1 MNLMNNLIFEKIV
14 YKFVSICIVF
24 PVFRFLFRGCLIG
37 AHNIPNNKSFIVVS
51 NHGSLLDPPFLG
63 HALGV
68 KVSFMAKE
76 ELFHIP
82 ILSQVIK
89 ACGAYPVRRGIADRN
104 SIKIAS
110 NKLTNNEVIGIF
122 IDGTRQSNGIVNKP
136 KKGAALIAFKTK
148 KLLLPVAIINSHR
161 LIKFK
166 YCIPIFNKIIIKVGE
181 PINYPI
187 SSSKKDIEGIT
198 NQLKNKI
205 NFLIG

>member
-1 MNLMNNLIFEKIV
+1 MNNLILENIV
-14 YKFVSICIVF
+14 YKFVSFCIVF
-24 PVFRFLFRGCLIG
+24 PVFRLVFRGYLVG
-37 AHNIPNNKSFIVVS
+37 AHNIPKNKSFIVVS

-68 KVSFMAKE
+68 KVSFMAKQ
-76 ELFHIP
+76 ELFRIP
-82 ILSQVIK
+82 FLSQVIK

-104 SIKIAS
+104 SIKIAA
-110 NKLTNNEVIGIF
+110 NKLINNEVIGIF
-122 IDGTRQSNGIVNKP
+122 IDGTRQNNGIVNKP
-136 KKGAALIAFKTK
+136 KKGAALIAFKTQRV
-148 KLLLPVAIINSHR
+148 LLPVAIINSHR

-166 YCIPIFNKIIIKVGE
+166 YCIPIFNKVIIKVGE

-187 SSSKKDIEGIT
+187 SSSKKDIEITT